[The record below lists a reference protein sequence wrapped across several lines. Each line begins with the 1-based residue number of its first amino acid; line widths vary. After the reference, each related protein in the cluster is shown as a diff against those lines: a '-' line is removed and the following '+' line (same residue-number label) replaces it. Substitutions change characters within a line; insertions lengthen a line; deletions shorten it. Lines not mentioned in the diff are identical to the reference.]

1 MSQSNIADKITE
13 AFLAELRKLGA
24 SVRTMAEVATTF
36 EDPSLHGLFL
46 ALGRAERKVFLVPSV
61 GLINVHV
68 RSDSA
73 GFWGVQKTVRMDF
86 EALAHHL
93 KIPGYY
99 VFLVGRGAGD
109 QHVADGY
116 VSSDLSASPFVRA
129 ASAQATN
136 YKINEKQDLD
146 TSKKLLGIS
155 KIAKV
160 LLQNRWAAKP

>member
-1 MSQSNIADKITE
+1 MSQSAIADEITG
-13 AFLAELRKLGA
+13 AFIASLRALGT
-24 SVRTMAEVATTF
+24 SVQTMSEVATKF

-68 RSDSA
+68 RSAST
-73 GFWGVQKTVRMDF
+73 GFWGVQKTVTKDF

-93 KIPGYY
+93 EIPGYF

-109 QHVADGY
+109 RHVADGY
-116 VSSDLSASPFVRA
+116 IASDLCSSPFVRPA
-129 ASAQATN
+129 KAQATN

-146 TSKKLLGIS
+146 TSKKLLGTS

>member
-1 MSQSNIADKITE
+1 VSHSAIADKITQ
-13 AFLAELRKLGA
+13 AFVASLRELGA
-24 SVRTMAEVATTF
+24 SVRTMAEVAATF
-36 EDPSLHGLFL
+36 EDPSLHDLFL
-46 ALGRAERKVFLVPSV
+46 SLGRADRKVFLVPSV

-73 GFWGVQKTVRMDF
+73 GFWGVHKTVKKDF

-93 KIPGYY
+93 EIPGYF

-109 QHVADGY
+109 RHVADGY
-116 VSSDLSASPFVRA
+116 ISSDLSSSPFVRPA
-129 ASAQATN
+129 RAQATN

-146 TSKKLLGIS
+146 ISKKLLGIS